1 MLSQTACLRTLFP
14 PRLSDPTIKRSIFVK
29 NSFFN
34 VSSST
39 SDIFTSRPTSWM
51 NPENLLGYIDDGEES
66 WFWALGHML
75 PFSHPSRVARGNT
88 WRQAWRRTGSRK
100 KFRPSNCD
108 AMRSWWWPRYVGRLF
123 TYSIYI
129 WRLIDIGLFSGSARR
144 TQFSV
149 GASSRCCRQGRL
161 CQSAWIES
169 KGSKTLPRCSIFSDL
184 YRIFESVKVSLERL
198 QLDYVDV
205 LQGKIYWFAVPRRFI
220 LMFEHL

>member
-108 AMRSWWWPRYVGRLF
+108 AMRSWWWPRHVGRLF
-123 TYSIYI
+123 NHSKYLYLTS
-129 WRLIDIGLFSGSARR
+129 WIDLGLFSGTTRR
-144 TQFSV
+144 SSV
-149 GASSRCCRQGRL
+149 AASRYCWQGRL
-161 CQSAWIES
+161 YQSAWIES
-169 KGSKTLPRCSIFSDL
+169 KGSKFSAQVFYIFSSL
-184 YRIFESVKVSLERL
+184 SSQHIFESVKHSLERL

-205 LQGKIYWFAVPRRFI
+205 LQCKIYWVVVPR
-220 LMFEHL
+220 HVVSSG